1 MAVSA
6 PCSAGLVRAPATGRP
21 KRRRASKRSEV
32 WTSRSGGASCSPSS
46 VRTAPARPPSC
57 GVDCPWPAPRRCCWC
72 GTDGAVSDAADPAN
86 AHRHRRRA
94 AGQPHEGAVGARHD
108 GTLLMFVVYYT
119 LVTSTVARREEHMLK
134 RLYTSSAR
142 PATVLFAMAVPAI
155 LLMLMQV
162 IVGGVAVTL
171 LVGLDNPEHL
181 WLLVPTMA
189 AAAAVWC
196 LLALALA
203 IFTRSV
209 EAAQLTALP
218 LIRVA
223 FGVSGLSVPL
233 AVLPEVG
240 QTLAQLSPMFPVM
253 DLAVLVGWVALGL
266 MVIRRAFRWEPRQ

>member
-1 MAVSA
+1 
-6 PCSAGLVRAPATGRP
+6 
-21 KRRRASKRSEV
+21 
-32 WTSRSGGASCSPSS
+32 
-46 VRTAPARPPSC
+46 
-57 GVDCPWPAPRRCCWC
+57 
-72 GTDGAVSDAADPAN
+72 
-86 AHRHRRRA
+86 
-94 AGQPHEGAVGARHD
+94 
-108 GTLLMFVVYYT
+108 MFVVYYT

-209 EAAQLTALP
+209 EAAQLTTLP

-223 FGVSGLSVPL
+223 LGVSGLSVPL

-240 QTLAQLSPMFPVM
+240 QTLAQLSPMFPVV
-253 DLAVLVGWVALGL
+253 DLVHLSLGTVRVSGDVVTRRGVLVSRGDGPGRACGLGGARPDGDSPGL
-266 MVIRRAFRWEPRQ
+266 SLGATTVTDRS

>member
-1 MAVSA
+1 
-6 PCSAGLVRAPATGRP
+6 
-21 KRRRASKRSEV
+21 
-32 WTSRSGGASCSPSS
+32 
-46 VRTAPARPPSC
+46 
-57 GVDCPWPAPRRCCWC
+57 VDCPWPAPRLLLVRNRTALFPALLIPLMLTAIVAVLPDSPTKAPLVL
-72 GTDGAVSDAADPAN
+72 GTIV
-86 AHRHRRRA
+86 
-94 AGQPHEGAVGARHD
+94 

-209 EAAQLTALP
+209 EAAQLTTLP
-218 LIRVA
+218 LILVA
-223 FGVSGLSVPL
+223 LGLSGLSVPL

-240 QTLAQLSPMFPVM
+240 QTLAQLSPMSPVV
-253 DLAVLVGWVALGL
+253 DLVHLSLGTVRVSGDVVTRRGVLVSRGDGPGRACGLGGARPDGDSPGL
-266 MVIRRAFRWEPRQ
+266 SLGATTVTDRS